1 MVVLAA
7 SIISKSGK
15 ALASRQFV
23 DMSRIRIEGLL
34 AAFPKLV
41 GTGKQHT
48 YVETEN
54 VRYVYQPIELLY
66 LLLITNKQSN
76 ILEDLETLRLLSK
89 LVPEYSPSLDEEG
102 VCNAAFELI
111 FAFDEAISLGNK
123 ENVTVAQ
130 VKQYC
135 EMESH
140 EEKLHKL
147 VMQSKI
153 NETNDVM
160 RRKVTEIEKNKIEK
174 GKTEGFGPTRTPN
187 NFNDIRGPG
196 PGSDPIFP
204 DVDPFTPKEKGRPAP
219 APTKVPGKG
228 MDLRKPQKTN
238 RFLENLRAEGEVI
251 LEDTQLSAIQSRSSS
266 SIPPSDSITVTI
278 EEKLNVTVKRD
289 GGISNFDIQGTLALQ
304 VLNEI
309 DGFLQLQIEKQD
321 VPVLSFT
328 MHPNINKQLFNG
340 QQIIGARDPNRP
352 FPSGQ
357 NETNLVRWR
366 IEGLDESFLP
376 LTVNCW
382 PSVLGNTTNVNIE
395 YEASEMFDLQ
405 NVVISIPLPALR
417 EAPSVKHIDG
427 EWKYD
432 SRKSVLE
439 WSVILIDQSNRGG
452 SMEFSVPAADPSTF
466 FPISVG
472 FSALNTFSGLKV
484 TAVHPLREGSSKYSQ
499 RVRLVTGSYQV
510 V

>member
-1 MVVLAA
+1 M
-7 SIISKSGK
+7 
-15 ALASRQFV
+15 
-23 DMSRIRIEGLL
+23 
-34 AAFPKLV
+34 
-41 GTGKQHT
+41 
-48 YVETEN
+48 
-54 VRYVYQPIELLY
+54 
-66 LLLITNKQSN
+66 
-76 ILEDLETLRLLSK
+76 
-89 LVPEYSPSLDEEG
+89 DEEG
-102 VCNAAFELI
+102 VCKAAFELL

-153 NETNDVM
+153 NETNEVM
-160 RRKVTEIEKNKIEK
+160 RMKVTEIEKNKIEK
-174 GKTEGFGPTRTPN
+174 AKTEGFGPTRTPN

-204 DVDPFTPKEKGRPAP
+204 DVNPFTPKEKGRPAP

-266 SIPPSDSITVTI
+266 SIPPSESITVTI

-321 VPVLSFT
+321 VPALSFT

-382 PSVLGNTTNVNIE
+382 PTPLGNTTNVNIE

-427 EWKYD
+427 EYKYD

-439 WSVILIDQSNRGG
+439 WSVILIDQSIRGG